1 MNDGTLTLFHCL
13 VVGGLLL
20 AHLQLSLNL
29 AVLPRLRKVRPRR
42 EPLPRVSILVPAR
55 NEALN
60 IEACVRSLLSQQ
72 YPDFRVHVLDDHS
85 TDGTGELVRRLG
97 LDEAHGGLLRG
108 ADLPPGWVGK
118 NWACH
123 QLSEVA
129 DGDYLLFTDADTSHE
144 PGALLALVSLAL
156 ERRAVLVS
164 AWPEQITKSLGEQLV
179 VSLLP
184 FLGALAY
191 PFFLLRLL
199 ETYPFLRA
207 WVPRRARRSLGAAN
221 GQVILF
227 ERAGYHRVGG
237 HAALRDH
244 LVEDVALGR
253 AVANRLGE
261 GLWWVNCDGT
271 GMVRCRMYRNFG
283 EVWEGFTKNVR
294 AAFEGGLLQFCA
306 AGAGQLLFF
315 VLPFCWLLGPE
326 SHVHWAKYEVGLVLL
341 LRVVAT
347 LGLGGAWWSVV
358 LHPVAY
364 ALALAIGLN
373 SWRRSAGAG
382 VRWKGRLYQ
391 VSHPAAEGEFR
402 P

>member
-1 MNDGTLTLFHCL
+1 LNEGWLTLLHGL

-20 AHLQLSLNL
+20 ALLQLALNL
-29 AVLPRLRKVRPRR
+29 AVLPRLRKVRPRTDR
-42 EPLPRVSILVPAR
+42 MPRVAILVPAR

-60 IEACVRSLLSQQ
+60 IEACVRSLLAQD

-97 LDEAHGGLLRG
+97 LDEANGGLLRG
-108 ADLPPGWVGK
+108 ADLPSGWVGK

-123 QLSEVA
+123 QLSQVA
-129 DGDYLLFTDADTSHE
+129 DGEYLLFTDADTIHA
-144 PGALLALVSLAL
+144 PGSLRALVSLAL

-164 AWPEQITKSLGEQLV
+164 AWPEQVTKSMGEQLV

-199 ETYPFLRA
+199 ESYPRLRA
-207 WVPRRARRSLGAAN
+207 WVPQQARRSLGAAN

-227 ERAGYHRVGG
+227 ERGGYSRVGG

-253 AVANRLGE
+253 AVASRMGE

-294 AAFEGGLLQFCA
+294 AAFEGGLWQFCA
-306 AGAGQLLFF
+306 AGVGQVLFF

-326 SHVHWAKYEVGLVLL
+326 SHLEWARCEVALVLL
-341 LRVVAT
+341 LRVIAI

-364 ALALAIGLN
+364 VLALAIGLN

-382 VRWKGRLYQ
+382 VRWKGRLYR
-391 VSHPAAEGEFR
+391 VSHPSAAGEFGR
-402 P
+402 